1 MEEKI
6 RIYIKHIIKFYIFL
20 NIEKTYM
27 ENESEEESKSKK
39 DNNLSSQANTII
51 NSFNS
56 NITNDNVEKIMIE
69 KISILLSDICDENAK
84 LYKTENNQYIKP
96 FLSKNIPQIS
106 INDYIER
113 LYKYN
118 KINTSTI
125 ILILIYIDRICNI
138 NKFKLTYF
146 NIHKLIL
153 ASMIIA
159 IKYNE
164 DEYYSTQFYAK
175 LGGVSIAEINSLEY
189 YFLKLIKYNLFVTED
204 LFNKYNDYIS
214 SSESDEDIDY
224 DSDNI

>member
-1 MEEKI
+1 
-6 RIYIKHIIKFYIFL
+6 
-20 NIEKTYM
+20 M
-27 ENESEEESKSKK
+27 ENDSEEESKSKK

-56 NITNDNVEKIMIE
+56 NITNDNIEKIMIE

-84 LYKTENNQYIKP
+84 LYKTENSQYIKP

-118 KINTSTI
+118 KINSSTI

>member
-1 MEEKI
+1 
-6 RIYIKHIIKFYIFL
+6 
-20 NIEKTYM
+20 M

>member
-1 MEEKI
+1 
-6 RIYIKHIIKFYIFL
+6 
-20 NIEKTYM
+20 M

-125 ILILIYIDRICNI
+125 ILILIYIDRICN
-138 NKFKLTYF
+138 KFKLTYF

>member
-1 MEEKI
+1 
-6 RIYIKHIIKFYIFL
+6 
-20 NIEKTYM
+20 M
-27 ENESEEESKSKK
+27 ENDSEEESKSIK

-56 NITNDNVEKIMIE
+56 NITNDNIEKIMIE

-84 LYKTENNQYIKP
+84 LYKTENSQYIKP

-118 KINTSTI
+118 KINSSTI